1 MLPNDRAQSAAPA
14 VRNRL
19 AGVFGFFRQ
28 APLPIKIGLIVLA
41 VILAGPEA
49 GILLLAGM
57 AYGVYAVI
65 KGRRTVLAS
74 LAVALWGV
82 VAAAVGRTH
91 GSWFFLLLV
100 LPFVVAAAAHIGP
113 LARWHVP
120 CRTVA
125 WALAWSI
132 PVGVAA
138 LRGWPSQPFIGIA
151 AAWVIACIVLVWRLA
166 KGSQEAHL
174 YGTETGRPYGGPPPS
189 PGQPSPG
196 QPYAN
201 YGVRAQAAASS
212 HGEFGGRDQVV
223 PEPLPDISVAE
234 AMAELDRM
242 IGLAPVKEQVRSI
255 AASIEA
261 ARLRPPTASGP
272 RPLRRRTLTPAR
284 ASRPAPS
291 RCPTS
296 RWPRPWPNWTA

>member
-28 APLPIKIGLIVLA
+28 APLPIKMGLIVLA

-49 GILLLAGM
+49 GILFLLGL

-74 LAVALWGV
+74 LAVALWGL
-82 VAAAVGRTH
+82 AGAAVGPTH

-196 QPYAN
+196 PPHAN
-201 YGVRAQAAASS
+201 YGGRAQAPPSAA
-212 HGEFGGRDQVV
+212 GEF
-223 PEPLPDISVAE
+223 A
-234 AMAELDRM
+234 
-242 IGLAPVKEQVRSI
+242 
-255 AASIEA
+255 
-261 ARLRPPTASGP
+261 
-272 RPLRRRTLTPAR
+272 
-284 ASRPAPS
+284 
-291 RCPTS
+291 
-296 RWPRPWPNWTA
+296 